1 MGLTHRELAPNATAG
16 VIEALTEGFLN
27 NLEWVPETLDGAD
40 KGQKHRLT
48 KRSPV
53 PTYLFVTLSFCPS
66 NESRWNVE
74 DEAGEDKNSG

>member
-1 MGLTHRELAPNATAG
+1 LLNATPGAT
-16 VIEALTEGFLN
+16 EALIERIPN

-40 KGQKHRLT
+40 KGQKDQMT

-53 PTYLFVTLSFCPS
+53 RTCVFVTLSFCPS